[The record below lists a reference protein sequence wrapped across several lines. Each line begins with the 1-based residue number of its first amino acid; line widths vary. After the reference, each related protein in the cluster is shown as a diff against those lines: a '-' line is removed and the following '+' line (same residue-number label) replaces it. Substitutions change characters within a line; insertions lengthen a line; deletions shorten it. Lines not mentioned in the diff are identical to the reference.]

1 MVCSAGAH
9 GPWQPTDH
17 WWLCDR
23 LARAAALVP
32 GMHPPPPSRE
42 GGCVALDVISRP
54 QLFAQLATGAT
65 AWCSPPLFA

>member
-1 MVCSAGAH
+1 MRSTSTRGRIGAR
-9 GPWQPTDH
+9 D
-17 WWLCDR
+17 
-23 LARAAALVP
+23 A
-32 GMHPPPPSRE
+32 PPPPSRE